1 VGYQEKTMA
10 RFQKTVP
17 KHPLD
22 SDATLKAVLD
32 NIKFQNENDA
42 KLVDSSIDANEVV
55 LTYED

>member
-1 VGYQEKTMA
+1 MA

-42 KLVDSSIDANEVV
+42 KLVDASIGANEVI
-55 LTYED
+55 LMYED